1 MNPKLLIIFSSLHDA
16 LEIASNK
23 IQTQTRNAV
32 CVFNG
37 RHLTRHLRCLF
48 DKRNVVCPLS
58 CPLIMLIEGFHY
70 TGAVIIGLSRSL
82 GRSLSSNKILSV
94 NFSTLSRKVS
104 ALGSTRNLT
113 GVNSV
118 MYKDFKSGSVGA
130 QKGNSE

>member
-1 MNPKLLIIFSSLHDA
+1 M
-16 LEIASNK
+16 
-23 IQTQTRNAV
+23 
-32 CVFNG
+32 
-37 RHLTRHLRCLF
+37 
-48 DKRNVVCPLS
+48 CPLS
-58 CPLIMLIEGFHY
+58 CPLIMLIEGFHC

-82 GRSLSSNKILSV
+82 GRSLSSNKTLSV

-130 QKGNSE
+130 QKGNSDWN